1 MKRYFLIDF
10 ENVAD
15 AGLNGFFELTTE
27 DTVDLFYTQKNN
39 RINIDFFKAFLD
51 RRPDAA
57 IRLRK
62 VAAGNQ
68 ALDLQLASFLG
79 SLIAGADGP
88 CEYCII
94 SKDKGFGCLPSF
106 WENQR
111 NAGIVRQAGSIREAL
126 AEQRVQTQP
135 QQQQQTKPAP
145 APEQPA
151 AEEKPA
157 EPAAQAAPAEEKAP
171 EQASRSAPAVDAE
184 PKPAQ
189 PEAAPQQ
196 PKQNTRQ
203 RKKPA
208 QQRRA
213 AAQKPQP
220 EQPAPA
226 ADAEPKPAQPAPAAA
241 ETKQPAAEAEKP
253 KQSPQQPNE
262 KTVLNVKVQ
271 QALSKAKMDTQIISQ
286 TASLIAKTFGDP
298 KIKQVVYRTLIKRH
312 GQKQGLEVYN
322 LVKPML

>member
-111 NAGIVRQAGSIREAL
+111 NAGTVRQAGSIREAL

-135 QQQQQTKPAP
+135 QQQQQTKTAP

-157 EPAAQAAPAEEKAP
+157 EPAAQPAAGEKAP
-171 EQASRSAPAVDAE
+171 EP
-184 PKPAQ
+184 Q
-189 PEAAPQQ
+189 PETAPQ

-203 RKKPA
+203 RKKTAP
-208 QQRRA
+208 QQRA
-213 AAQKPQP
+213 AAPQS
-220 EQPAPA
+220 ELPAPEA
-226 ADAEPKPAQPAPAAA
+226 ETEPKAALPAPAAA
-241 ETKQPAAEAEKP
+241 ETKQPAPEAEKP